1 MHSFHH
7 SRGRIFFEVLCALG
21 ISASCVGAW
30 MQTGASAM
38 LPAAFVAALYG
49 LVHAFD
55 MVRRGPAV
63 ATSAET
69 AESLADQQGDLLQYL
84 ETSEPEPEIFE
95 EAEAATALEESEPDA
110 PSEPED
116 ELENPAVTQEEG
128 LAEQGSDEPEYTP
141 VVPLFEPEPFVRKKR
156 AAFGR
161 KGG

>member
-7 SRGRIFFEVLCALG
+7 SRGRIFFEVSCALG

-38 LPAAFVAALYG
+38 LPAAFITALYG

-55 MVRRGPAV
+55 LARRNLAV
-63 ATSAET
+63 ARPADIAEAVT
-69 AESLADQQGDLLQYL
+69 GDQGDLLQYL
-84 ETSEPEPEIFE
+84 ETSEPEPQVRE
-95 EAEAATALEESEPDA
+95 EVEAATVPEDAEPDA
-110 PSEPED
+110 QSESGG
-116 ELENPAVTQEEG
+116 ELEDPTDTQEG
-128 LAEQGSDEPEYTP
+128 FDEPEYTP
-141 VVPLFEPEPFVRKKR
+141 VVPLFEPEPFVRKQR

>member
-1 MHSFHH
+1 
-7 SRGRIFFEVLCALG
+7 
-21 ISASCVGAW
+21 
-30 MQTGASAM
+30 M

-49 LVHAFD
+49 LVHTFD
-55 MVRRGPAV
+55 MARRNPKA
-63 ATSAET
+63 ATSAQI
-69 AESLADQQGDLLQYL
+69 AESVADQQGDLLQYI
-84 ETSEPEPEIFE
+84 ETNEPEPEVLE
-95 EAEAATALEESEPDA
+95 EAEATTALEESEPDA
-110 PSEPED
+110 PSAPED

>member
-38 LPAAFVAALYG
+38 LPAAFITALYG

-55 MVRRGPAV
+55 MARRNLAV
-63 ATSAET
+63 ARPVEPP
-69 AESLADQQGDLLQYL
+69 ESVSGAQGDLLQYL
-84 ETSEPEPEIFE
+84 ETSEPEIAVSE
-95 EAEAATALEESEPDA
+95 ETEVASASEEPESEDA
-110 PSEPED
+110 KSEPEG
-116 ELENPAVTQEEG
+116 ELTDPTDTQE
-128 LAEQGSDEPEYTP
+128 AADEPEYTP
-141 VVPLFEPEPFVRKKR
+141 VVPLFEPEPFVRKQR